1 MAYDFLSDE
10 WIAAV
15 DALRDEAPEPAAVVK
30 DIVVNIVVTD
40 TPYGDRE
47 SHLAAGR
54 LEQGL
59 ADSAPTTMTMPYDV
73 AEKLFIA
80 QDQQA
85 VTQAFMAG
93 KIKVTGDMM
102 VLMKLQTAPPPTP
115 EQEAFQ
121 AKIRDLTA

>member
-1 MAYDFLSDE
+1 MAHDFLSDE
-10 WIAAV
+10 WIAAIEGI
-15 DALRDEAPEPAAVVK
+15 ADEAPEPNAIVK
-30 DIVVNIVVTD
+30 DIVINIVVTD

-47 SHLAAGR
+47 SHLAGGR

-59 ADSAPTTMTMPYDV
+59 AEGAATTMTMPYDI
-73 AEKLFIA
+73 AQKLFIA
-80 QDQQA
+80 QDQTA

-115 EQEAFQ
+115 EQQAFQ
-121 AKIRDLTA
+121 ERIRELTA

>member
-10 WIAAV
+10 WIAAIEG
-15 DALRDEAPEPAAVVK
+15 LRDEAPEPNAIVK
-30 DIVVNIVVTD
+30 DIVINIVVTD

-47 SHLAAGR
+47 SHLKEGR

-59 ADSAPTTMTMPYDV
+59 ADGAPTTMTMPYDI
-73 AEKLFIA
+73 AQQLFIA

-115 EQEAFQ
+115 EQQAFQ
-121 AKIRDLTA
+121 ERIRELTA